1 MKTIVPAGGSTG
13 APLNL
18 QQRLA
23 LMNDCRALRGQKV
36 LDCGCGQGQYVLGFL
51 AQGADAYG
59 VEYIGEN
66 VAAFAALHPQH
77 ARRVV
82 QGDIERLPYPDASFD
97 AALLNEVLEHV
108 PDDAAGLR
116 EVRRVLRP
124 GGWLFVFSPN
134 RLYPF
139 ETHGVY
145 PRGSE
150 RRLPLYTP
158 FVPYVPER
166 AGLFRY
172 WARNY
177 WPAQLRDLIHS
188 AGFDIFHTD
197 FVWQTFENISGKQP
211 RLLGRLKPGLRR
223 VSAVGQQIPGVRM
236 FGAVSQF
243 VAAIKP

>member
-13 APLNL
+13 APLIL
-18 QQRLA
+18 QQRFA
-23 LMNDCRALRGQKV
+23 LMNACRALRGQKV

-51 AQGADAYG
+51 AEGADAHG

-66 VAAFAALHPQH
+66 VAHFAALYPEH
-77 ARRVV
+77 AHRVA
-82 QGDIERLPYPDASFD
+82 QGDIERLPFPDASFD
-97 AALLNEVLEHV
+97 VALLNEVLEHV

-116 EVRRVLRP
+116 EVRRILKP

-145 PRGSE
+145 LRSG
-150 RRLPLYTP
+150 RRVPHYAP

-166 AGLFRY
+166 AGVFRY

-177 WPAQLRDLIHS
+177 WPAQLRDLVRS
-188 AGFDIFHTD
+188 AGFDIFRTD

-211 RLLGRLKPGLRR
+211 RLLGRLKPALRR

-236 FGAVSQF
+236 FGGVSQF
-243 VAAIKP
+243 VAATNP